1 MVTSATKRT
10 GVVVPHDLP
19 WYKRIG
25 VEILCAAIRMLMAT
39 WRQTWRAANKAAEP
53 FSLMPTSVIFCIWHN
68 RLAMA
73 LGSYNHEV
81 FERWPA
87 AGMAAV
93 VSASRDGAFLASILE
108 HFNIEPI
115 RGSSSRR
122 GPQALLEATT
132 WAVDKNHSVVI
143 TPDGPRGPCY
153 KIQEGIISLAQL
165 TGKPIVPLAYE
176 ASSKLQLRSWDK
188 FQIPLPFARCTY
200 SYAKPI
206 FVPRE
211 ADEAERERIRTHL
224 ESVMR
229 EMNTP

>member
-1 MVTSATKRT
+1 MSAAATKRA
-10 GVVVPHDLP
+10 GVVVPHELP
-19 WYKRIG
+19 WHKRCA
-25 VEILCAAIRMLMAT
+25 VVILCACIRLLMAT
-39 WRQTWRAANKAAEP
+39 WRTRWAAANKAAEP
-53 FSLMPTSVIFCIWHN
+53 FSLKPTSVIFCIWHN

-73 LGSYNHEV
+73 LGSYNREV

-87 AGMAAV
+87 DGMAAV

-108 HFNIEPI
+108 HFDIEPI

-132 WAVDKNHSVVI
+132 WAADKNHDIVI

-188 FQIPLPFARCTY
+188 FQIPLPFAKCTF
-200 SYAKPI
+200 SYAEPI

-211 ADEAERERIRTHL
+211 ATDAERDQIRARL

-229 EMNTP
+229 EINTP

>member
-1 MVTSATKRT
+1 MAASANRRTS
-10 GVVVPHDLP
+10 VVVPHKLP
-19 WYKRIG
+19 WHKRVA
-25 VEILCAAIRMLMAT
+25 VEILCAAIRMLIAT
-39 WRQTWRAANKAAEP
+39 WRTSWCAVNKTAEP
-53 FSLMPTSVIFCIWHN
+53 FSLKPTSVIFCIFHN

-73 LGSYNHEV
+73 LGSYNREV

-87 AGMAAV
+87 DGMAAV

-132 WAVDKNHSVVI
+132 WAVDKKHSIVI

-153 KIQEGIISLAQL
+153 TIQEGIISLAQL
-165 TGKPIVPLAYE
+165 TGKPIVPLSYE

-188 FQIPLPFARCTY
+188 FQIPLPFAKCTY
-200 SYAKPI
+200 TYAEPI

-211 ADEAERERIRTHL
+211 ANDAERERIRGHL
-224 ESVMR
+224 ENVMR
-229 EMNTP
+229 QINTP